1 MSSNN
6 YTVVRN
12 KVLQNDELH
21 WKTRGIFAYML
32 SLPDDWEFFTTE
44 IAKHSKHDG
53 IAVVKS
59 GLQELEKNGYL
70 IRIQP
75 RNSKGQFGQS
85 NWLLIDNPE
94 EKLTKTEYAKLFE
107 LHDPQTGIGPQNQAE
122 DENVDISAFSPQVE
136 NQPADK
142 KTDVKAFSPQV
153 KNRLTDETLDKTDFS
168 PQVDFPPAD
177 KPQAVNRPLQSKHIQ
192 SKQEQKE
199 SKNELINN
207 DLGKNAD
214 LISLVEN
221 QWGPI
226 NEEAKQLINSF
237 TLIYDHDLVVY
248 VLETFNKNGHSKAGL
263 INYLTAS
270 LKNIAAKGLTSREEV
285 IAEHQKKFR
294 KVEGNNNKPNPPTK
308 VIPIFKIGDD
318 WE

>member
-1 MSSNN
+1 
-6 YTVVRN
+6 
-12 KVLQNDELH
+12 
-21 WKTRGIFAYML
+21 
-32 SLPDDWEFFTTE
+32 
-44 IAKHSKHDG
+44 
-53 IAVVKS
+53 
-59 GLQELEKNGYL
+59 
-70 IRIQP
+70 
-75 RNSKGQFGQS
+75 
-85 NWLLIDNPE
+85 
-94 EKLTKTEYAKLFE
+94 
-107 LHDPQTGIGPQNQAE
+107 
-122 DENVDISAFSPQVE
+122 
-136 NQPADK
+136 
-142 KTDVKAFSPQV
+142 
-153 KNRLTDETLDKTDFS
+153 
-168 PQVDFPPAD
+168 
-177 KPQAVNRPLQSKHIQ
+177 QSKHIQ

-237 TLIYDHDLVVY
+237 TLIYDHDLVKY